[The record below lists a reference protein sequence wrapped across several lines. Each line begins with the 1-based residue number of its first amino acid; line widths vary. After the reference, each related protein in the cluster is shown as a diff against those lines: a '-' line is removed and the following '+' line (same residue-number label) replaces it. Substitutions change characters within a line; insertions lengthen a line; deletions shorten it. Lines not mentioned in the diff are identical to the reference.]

1 MILWGIGMGAQ
12 ESLLKSLIVGFI
24 PSARRATAFGLFDT
38 CFGIAWFAGSWLMG
52 ALYDVSL
59 IGLIGFSVLC
69 QLASLPLFLLSER
82 RGQRTPA

>member
-12 ESLLKSLIVGFI
+12 ESLLKSLVVGFI
-24 PSARRATAFGLFDT
+24 PSARRGTAFGLFDT
-38 CFGIAWFAGSWLMG
+38 CFGIAWFLGSWLMG
-52 ALYDVSL
+52 VLYDVSL

-82 RGQRTPA
+82 CAQRTPA